1 MDFSAVFPE
10 AWASGGVVVAVLL
23 FVFILLWR
31 RAKRDLSGT
40 ESRLSEVE
48 AERNE
53 LEERFGALSEKYRP
67 ISSIED
73 EVQRLR
79 VIEDDQRRM
88 VEEVRSE
95 YAEKRKLLDKLKAQ
109 VAIFDETLSFMAE
122 VNAKYKNISAGSPM
136 PVMLGSNF
144 SGNQSFWMPQ
154 LTNMPTITLNATSA
168 PQWYSVN
175 GWVFANNPAFEM
187 CQGEQATWGIYGY
200 SGMSH
205 GAFPFLSRYLNAML
219 TIACPHAAF
228 HLHGHSVYD
237 GQRNSVTVDI
247 QDGVM
252 RCVNELAVIHWWIY
266 D

>member
-1 MDFSAVFPE
+1 MGLVYSKDEEGSDYTNTTTGGNPAFNHGEAVPVGGCYVYKWLVGSAAEPEQGVPAKLDAYHSYVDFQADTNAGLIGPTYIYAKGNMTNAMSNTREFPFQFN
-10 AWASGGVVVAVLL
+10 V
-23 FVFILLWR
+23 
-31 RAKRDLSGT
+31 
-40 ESRLSEVE
+40 
-48 AERNE
+48 
-53 LEERFGALSEKYRP
+53 
-67 ISSIED
+67 
-73 EVQRLR
+73 
-79 VIEDDQRRM
+79 
-88 VEEVRSE
+88 
-95 YAEKRKLLDKLKAQ
+95 
-109 VAIFDETLSFMAE
+109 FDETLSFMAE